1 MDTSDDYFMHQCLR
15 DDIHGAWMETQSLFR
30 GGQTSVGKHGCFGL
44 LEERDRAWVLV
55 DTGSSD
61 EPKVQSPARES
72 ENPLPNA
79 ATFSVARRRGLQVGP
94 RRGVILLFVASNITS
109 IHSHILQPFLF
120 LPSQLFKYRV
130 SCSWFHTRPE
140 TFNKHNHHQTLHA
153 SAGAAAFSTVA
164 RSSFSARLSDRPL
177 TRFLVPFQENL
188 SYSFTAISHTTTQL
202 CTAKMGKGLRSS
214 VNKTNNRKLKK
225 NVFGPVETAR
235 TERLSQKLLE
245 LASQPKPPKSDME
258 VEESSGENSL
268 RRQTHVP
275 KLTIPF
281 ADSKQAESEAKATDA
296 NGALNALAIPV
307 PKSLAH
313 QCPTTAAAST
323 NMLTPPPTPPLDI
336 SDFSNPSVR
345 SAHRR
350 YADEQLFFHLLGVS
364 TDVHGFDSFGNI
376 CLGFGS
382 DSESDNESSSS
393 SGSSSLGSG
402 YE

>member
-1 MDTSDDYFMHQCLR
+1 
-15 DDIHGAWMETQSLFR
+15 
-30 GGQTSVGKHGCFGL
+30 
-44 LEERDRAWVLV
+44 
-55 DTGSSD
+55 
-61 EPKVQSPARES
+61 
-72 ENPLPNA
+72 
-79 ATFSVARRRGLQVGP
+79 
-94 RRGVILLFVASNITS
+94 
-109 IHSHILQPFLF
+109 
-120 LPSQLFKYRV
+120 
-130 SCSWFHTRPE
+130 
-140 TFNKHNHHQTLHA
+140 
-153 SAGAAAFSTVA
+153 
-164 RSSFSARLSDRPL
+164 
-177 TRFLVPFQENL
+177 
-188 SYSFTAISHTTTQL
+188 
-202 CTAKMGKGLRSS
+202 MGKGLRSS

-258 VEESSGENSL
+258 VEESN
-268 RRQTHVP
+268 
-275 KLTIPF
+275 
-281 ADSKQAESEAKATDA
+281 DSKQAESEAKATNA

-313 QCPTTAAAST
+313 QCPATAAASM

-364 TDVHGFDSFGNI
+364 TDIHGFDSFGNI

-393 SGSSSLGSG
+393 SSSLGSG
-402 YE
+402 YETSWIKAEKRAKEEKRNRIAKKQKRKVTNQMTFKKNPRTGKK